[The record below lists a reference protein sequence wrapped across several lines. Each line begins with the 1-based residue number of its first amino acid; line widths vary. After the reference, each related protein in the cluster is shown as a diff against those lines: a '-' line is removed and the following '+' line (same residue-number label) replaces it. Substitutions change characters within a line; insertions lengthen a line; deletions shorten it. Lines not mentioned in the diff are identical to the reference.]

1 VVNHAS
7 KRRIIAFGDTDAA
20 VGLSGPAK
28 RRGGGLGAV
37 KASRADVA
45 RLFGRAAF
53 GATAAD
59 LDKWTGQPY
68 AEVVSYLVD
77 IPSPSNRAPAIDDSQ
92 RLLFD
97 KFDIGGL
104 DTGTLQQ
111 AQSWWLER
119 MRTTAYPLEERMTL
133 FWHDHFATGINE
145 KGTGVG
151 AMVAQNQTLRQ
162 NSLGNFRTL
171 CNEITLDPAMLF
183 WLDGA
188 LNSGFAPNENYA
200 REFFELFTL
209 GTMPQIYTEHDIRQ
223 SARALSGWT
232 CDPYTRLARFDSGN
246 HAAGKKVVLHHT
258 ITDQGDKEYLEIV
271 NVALGQPV
279 SPLFIAYKLVLNFA
293 YAPETTNLMKSPGLL
308 IGRIARTLRRTNW
321 NLREAVRT
329 MLLADEFRH
338 ADESRGRQVVRQ
350 PIELVVNACK
360 ALGMSAM
367 DANALTMLQRMGQVP
382 FKPPN
387 VGGWPFGRD
396 WLSPATFLARYDW
409 GILAYQLY
417 NNGTIKDPLPASGD
431 LKAWKA
437 KFGLAAFTKNTE
449 AAIQSYL
456 HSRKGAPEA
465 ELQTGVLAMI
475 VSSPDWMVM

>member
-1 VVNHAS
+1 M
-7 KRRIIAFGDTDAA
+7 
-20 VGLSGPAK
+20 
-28 RRGGGLGAV
+28 GAV

-68 AEVVSYLVD
+68 AEVVSFLVD
-77 IPSPSNRAPAIDDSQ
+77 IPFPSDRLPAADDS
-92 RLLFD
+92 RRVIFD
-97 KFDIGGL
+97 KVDVANVDLGML
-104 DTGTLQQ
+104 AQ
-111 AQSWWLER
+111 AQGWWLDR
-119 MRTTAYPLEERMTL
+119 MHTTAYPLEERMTL
-133 FWHDHFATGINE
+133 FWHDHFATGIND
-145 KGTGVG
+145 KGTWVG
-151 AMVAQNQTLRQ
+151 AMVAQNQLLRE
-162 NSLGNFRTL
+162 NALGNFRDF
-171 CNEITLDPAMLF
+171 CDRITLDPAMLF

-188 LNSGFAPNENYA
+188 FNSGFAPNENYA

-209 GTMPQIYTEHDIRQ
+209 GTIPQVYTEHDIRQ

-232 CDPYTRLARFDSGN
+232 CDPYSRYVRFDAGN

-258 ITDQGDKEYLEIV
+258 ITDQGDKEYLEVV
-271 NVALGQPV
+271 NVALGQRV

-293 YAPETTNLMKSPGLL
+293 YVPETTNLMKSPGPL
-308 IGRIARTLRRTNW
+308 IGKVARTLRRTNW
-321 NLREAVRT
+321 NLREAVRA
-329 MLLADEFRH
+329 MLLADEFRY

-350 PIELVVNACK
+350 PIELVVHACK
-360 ALGMSAM
+360 ALGMGAG
-367 DANALTMLQRMGQVP
+367 DANALAMLERMGQVP
-382 FKPPN
+382 FRPPN
-387 VGGWPFGRD
+387 VGGWPFGKD

-417 NNGTIKDPLPASGD
+417 NQGLIKDALPASHD
-431 LKAWKA
+431 LTTWKA

-449 AAIQSYL
+449 TAIQSYL

>member
-1 VVNHAS
+1 
-7 KRRIIAFGDTDAA
+7 
-20 VGLSGPAK
+20 VG
-28 RRGGGLGAV
+28 RLGAV

-59 LDKWTGQPY
+59 LDKWTGRPY
-68 AEVVSYLVD
+68 ADVVSFLLD
-77 IPSPSNRAPAIDDSQ
+77 IPSPDARAPAGDDVQ
-92 RLLFD
+92 RLFYD
-97 KFDIGGL
+97 KVDFGGADI
-104 DTGTLQQ
+104 GTLQQ
-111 AQSWWLER
+111 AQAWWLDR
-119 MRTTAYPLEERMTL
+119 MHTTAYPLEERMTL
-133 FWHDHFATGINE
+133 FWHDHFATGIND

-151 AMVAQNQTLRQ
+151 AMVAQNQTIRK
-162 NSLGNFRTL
+162 NALGNFRTF
-171 CNEITLDPAMLF
+171 CAQITLDPAMLF

-188 LNSGFAPNENYA
+188 FNSGFAPNENYA

-209 GTMPQIYTEHDIRQ
+209 GTIPQVYTEHDIRQ

-232 CDPYTRLARFDSGN
+232 CDAFTRLPRFDAGN
-246 HAAGKKVVLHHT
+246 HAAGQKVVLHRT

-271 NVALGQPV
+271 DVALAQRV
-279 SPLFIAYKLVLNFA
+279 APLFIAYKLALNFA
-293 YAPETTNLMKSPGLL
+293 YVPETTNLLKSPGPL
-308 IGRIARTLRRTNW
+308 IGKIARALRRTNW

-329 MLLADEFRH
+329 MLLADEFRY

-350 PIELVVNACK
+350 PIELVVHACK
-360 ALGMSAM
+360 ALGMSSNN
-367 DANALTMLQRMGQVP
+367 ANAIAMLERMGQVP

-387 VGGWPFGRD
+387 VGGWPFGKD

-417 NNGTIKDPLPASGD
+417 KKGVIKDALPASGD
-431 LKAWKA
+431 LKTWTA
-437 KFGLAAFTKNTE
+437 KFGLAAVSKNTQT
-449 AAIQSYL
+449 AIQSYL

-465 ELQTGVLAMI
+465 ELQTGVLALI